1 MAACLDHV
9 TYDFPHPPPT
19 PLSDNEIVPH
29 RFLPVF
35 LGAALVTPVFAAT
48 SPALQ
53 ISSEFAPAGGWT
65 QIKIYATKP
74 AAISSGLLI
83 LNLDATTFG
92 PNPQVGLFGAN
103 ADASGVAAVS
113 GSQVNIQFSSPSGGI
128 GQLAGVPVLV
138 ISVPVLATA
147 SGRTVAVTATSPD
160 PSLTVL
166 PGSVTVNGSLSV
178 QKIPAGMGIVPAG
191 TVVPVLG
198 SGFTPST
205 TVSFDAVAIAS
216 SKFVSANEI
225 DLTLGGAA
233 ELLGKIARVRDSGT
247 EFDYFCFQP
256 NDPVNSAANSN
267 FAYSITG
274 VQPLFPVFASAGF
287 RGSTSE
293 IGGVIYVQNP
303 NPTAASV
310 TVTSTNNCCGFTIYA
325 YPTSLSIPAGS
336 WAIFDGR
343 DDSSY
348 TVVSDVPVRVL
359 GVEVDV
365 LSSGVPVEV
374 GTVFPYD
381 PNTLGL
387 SPPSLIPSALAFSW
401 QTGTALPAPRTVS
414 VSFGSGLPVAVTA
427 AVASGSSWL
436 SVSPGSAASF
446 SPTLSVSVN
455 PSQLTAGTYQGSIVV
470 TESDGPAATLNV
482 SLAVTSAPVPQIS
495 VDASSLTFTAPA
507 TTATPYSQTINVTSN
522 SGPAPFSVALPPGT
536 WLKVSPMSGTTPA
549 TLTVTWDPA
558 ITSQIY
564 YQQRS
569 TPGSFLISGP
579 GNAIT
584 VQATFNVTG
593 VQTFQTFLAA
603 SGTGPNGLV
612 FVAQAGSAPPAQ
624 TISVDPAGSISA
636 TADQPWISLAVP
648 TPSSGPPATVNV
660 TVNPGGLAPGTYR
673 GNVTVSE
680 PGQASA
686 SVPITL
692 DVWSTAA
699 AQPLTISSGNL
710 TFIQTVGEPGVPSQ
724 SAQVTSGDLSV
735 PITLQNG
742 TSWLSVNF
750 APTLPTPLT
759 VQVSAYS
766 PFSPL
771 GEYDGSFTLQS
782 PGGLV
787 YAPVT
792 LLIEPGPFAPP
803 VVSQV
808 VNSASG
814 MSGGVSPGEIL
825 TVRGYGAGAS
835 QISGLKLDASGNLIS
850 SLNGL
855 QVTFDGKAAPLIYT
869 SAYQTNLIVPYEVAG
884 QTSTVMQVVYAAAS
898 GTLRTASWVLPVAAT
913 APAIFTLDSTGT
925 GQGAVVNQDGTING
939 PANPAARG
947 SIVSIY
953 ATGEGQTSP
962 AGVTGSVTQSNTRTP
977 LASVTV
983 TIGGLPATTQ
993 YVGSAPDAVAGL
1005 LQINAYVPQ
1014 GVPPGPAV
1022 PVTITI
1028 GKIPS
1033 PPVTIAVN

>member
-1 MAACLDHV
+1 M
-9 TYDFPHPPPT
+9 
-19 PLSDNEIVPH
+19 
-29 RFLPVF
+29 
-35 LGAALVTPVFAAT
+35 
-48 SPALQ
+48 
-53 ISSEFAPAGGWT
+53 
-65 QIKIYATKP
+65 
-74 AAISSGLLI
+74 
-83 LNLDATTFG
+83 
-92 PNPQVGLFGAN
+92 PN
-103 ADASGVAAVS
+103 
-113 GSQVNIQFSSPSGGI
+113 
-128 GQLAGVPVLV
+128 
-138 ISVPVLATA
+138 
-147 SGRTVAVTATSPD
+147 
-160 PSLTVL
+160 
-166 PGSVTVNGSLSV
+166 
-178 QKIPAGMGIVPAG
+178 
-191 TVVPVLG
+191 
-198 SGFTPST
+198 
-205 TVSFDAVAIAS
+205 
-216 SKFVSANEI
+216 
-225 DLTLGGAA
+225 
-233 ELLGKIARVRDSGT
+233 
-247 EFDYFCFQP
+247 
-256 NDPVNSAANSN
+256 
-267 FAYSITG
+267 
-274 VQPLFPVFASAGF
+274 
-287 RGSTSE
+287 
-293 IGGVIYVQNP
+293 
-303 NPTAASV
+303 
-310 TVTSTNNCCGFTIYA
+310 
-325 YPTSLSIPAGS
+325 
-336 WAIFDGR
+336 
-343 DDSSY
+343 
-348 TVVSDVPVRVL
+348 
-359 GVEVDV
+359 
-365 LSSGVPVEV
+365 
-374 GTVFPYD
+374 
-381 PNTLGL
+381 
-387 SPPSLIPSALAFSW
+387 
-401 QTGTALPAPRTVS
+401 
-414 VSFGSGLPVAVTA
+414 
-427 AVASGSSWL
+427 
-436 SVSPGSAASF
+436 
-446 SPTLSVSVN
+446 
-455 PSQLTAGTYQGSIVV
+455 
-470 TESDGPAATLNV
+470 
-482 SLAVTSAPVPQIS
+482 
-495 VDASSLTFTAPA
+495 
-507 TTATPYSQTINVTSN
+507 
-522 SGPAPFSVALPPGT
+522 
-536 WLKVSPMSGTTPA
+536 
-549 TLTVTWDPA
+549 
-558 ITSQIY
+558 
-564 YQQRS
+564 
-569 TPGSFLISGP
+569 
-579 GNAIT
+579 
-584 VQATFNVTG
+584 
-593 VQTFQTFLAA
+593 
-603 SGTGPNGLV
+603 
-612 FVAQAGSAPPAQ
+612 
-624 TISVDPAGSISA
+624 
-636 TADQPWISLAVP
+636 
-648 TPSSGPPATVNV
+648 
-660 TVNPGGLAPGTYR
+660 GLAPGTYR

-884 QTSTVMQVVYAAAS
+884 QTSTVLQVVYAAAS